1 MENLRV
7 IGGQSPEPIATEG
20 RVPPHDLDAEAAVL
34 SAVMLDPLAFDKVN
48 EFLRPEHFYSE
59 AHRRIHEA
67 CVELSAE
74 GKPVDVVQVATWLR
88 DRERLAQVGG
98 MAYLTEVLNAAPAVA
113 NVVAYARGHPRENFA
128 VRLASFSRASESR
141 RRATRDMARPS
152 SSSTRPSRPSTT
164 SRAPASRRAC
174 TRCGRSCRR
183 PSVA

>member
-1 MENLRV
+1 
-7 IGGQSPEPIATEG
+7 
-20 RVPPHDLDAEAAVL
+20 
-34 SAVMLDPLAFDKVN
+34 MLDPLAFDKVN
-48 EFLRPEHFYSE
+48 EFLKPEHFYSE

-113 NVVAYARGHPRENFA
+113 NVVVVRQDDPREVPRAAAHPRLPA
-128 VRLASFSRASESR
+128 GDAR
-141 RRATRDMARPS
+141 RGTPGTARRS

-164 SRAPASRRAC
+164 SPAPASRRASSRSA
-174 TRCGRSCRR
+174 TSCRR
-183 PSVA
+183 PSAA